1 MNEPIQKSKLIHAEL
16 KCGSNYK
23 YVWLGNDNF
32 AELFNEWRNQEIEN
46 NDGKY
51 RDLYEFDERISYY
64 FDMDEFKDEKDLIG
78 IDVEDGLEGGE
89 IVDFEMEDIDWEVFD
104 E

>member
-1 MNEPIQKSKLIHAEL
+1 MLDFDQKVSYFFDREDL
-16 KCGSNYK
+16 KRS
-23 YVWLGNDNF
+23 
-32 AELFNEWRNQEIEN
+32 
-46 NDGKY
+46 
-51 RDLYEFDERISYY
+51 
-64 FDMDEFKDEKDLIG
+64 KDLIG